1 MANRIM
7 LNQTSYHGA
16 GAINEIVNEAK
27 SAGFTKAFVCT
38 DADLVKFGVSAKDD
52 TLPKRLTDVPQDP
65 SRPDTKVPV
74 ERMKKTY
81 YKARGWS
88 KDGVPTK
95 AKLRQ
100 LKINK

>member
-1 MANRIM
+1 MFKLALGMPMTFGKYMRCGERGYNLERK
-7 LNQTSYHGA
+7 
-16 GAINEIVNEAK
+16 VNA
-27 SAGFTKAFVCT
+27 
-38 DADLVKFGVSAKDD
+38 KFGVSAKDD

-65 SRPDTKVPV
+65 SRPDTKVPL